1 MKRFVRCLAMWLLV
15 FALPLQGDAAATM
28 LPCGAAHLG
37 TVRIATGGH
46 DHASHP
52 HAHGADA
59 IDGSASI
66 DHGAAA
72 HAVAPHHGSTAGSHA
87 TEHAQGL
94 GKCSARA
101 ACCTQFTRS
110 GTIAFACLQPGQYEA
125 GMKGRVIVAG
135 QAHRR
140 ADGRH

>member
-15 FALPLQGDAAATM
+15 LALPLQGYAAATM
-28 LPCGAAHLG
+28 AACGAAHHG
-37 TVRIATGGH
+37 AVRVAHGGH
-46 DHASHP
+46 EPASHA
-52 HAHGADA
+52 HAADA
-59 IDGSASI
+59 IDASASI

-72 HAVAPHHGSTAGSHA
+72 DAVVPHDGSTAGAHA

-94 GKCSARA
+94 GKCRACA

-110 GTIAFACLQPGQYEA
+110 GTIAFACLQTGPYEA
-125 GMKGRVIVAG
+125 GMKGRMMVAG